1 MRGFPKVRKYT
12 PTHPEKWIN
21 PNNIIARSNL
31 EMKFFRKCD
40 NNSNILL
47 IGSEEVVIPY
57 ISIDERQHK
66 YYIDLY
72 LKTKDTKGIIQ
83 EYIVEIKP
91 DKFTKT
97 PKLPKSGRRTKGYL
111 MECKNW
117 LVNSCKWKAATEF
130 AKLHNMKF
138 IFLTEKD
145 L

>member
-12 PTHPEKWIN
+12 PTHPEKWIHH
-21 PNNIIARSNL
+21 NNVIARSNL